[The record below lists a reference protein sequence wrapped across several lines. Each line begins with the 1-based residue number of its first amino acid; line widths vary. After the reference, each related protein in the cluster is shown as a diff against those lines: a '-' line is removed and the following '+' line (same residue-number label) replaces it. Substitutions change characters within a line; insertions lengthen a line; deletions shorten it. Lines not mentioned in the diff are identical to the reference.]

1 VTHAASLQQKMAA
14 DLRLFE
20 GSGLLSISGLLSWSL
35 WSDYILKMIY
45 LESMREPKKLFD
57 ELSFQL

>member
-1 VTHAASLQQKMAA
+1 MTHAASLQQKMAA